1 MIVIDISRCFVGIFW
16 SRILSSETR
25 QSVKKGVENGLDRLL
40 DVVAQPNNVDSYKKV
55 KRYRFILMAFLLSTW
70 ASRHKLPPLN

>member
-25 QSVKKGVENGLDRLL
+25 QSVKKGVENGLERLL
-40 DVVAQPNNVDSYKKV
+40 DVVAQPNNVDSYKKSKKV
-55 KRYRFILMAFLLSTW
+55 QVYFNGFSIVNLGFKA
-70 ASRHKLPPLN
+70 

>member
-1 MIVIDISRCFVGIFW
+1 M
-16 SRILSSETR
+16 
-25 QSVKKGVENGLDRLL
+25 KKGVENGLERLL